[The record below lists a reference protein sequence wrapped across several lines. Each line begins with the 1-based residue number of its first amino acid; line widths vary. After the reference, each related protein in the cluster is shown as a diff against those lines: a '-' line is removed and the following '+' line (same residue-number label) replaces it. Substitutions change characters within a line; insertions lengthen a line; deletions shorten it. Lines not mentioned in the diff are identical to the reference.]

1 MNIKYTIMAGCLL
14 VMGLASCEMKNEILG
29 KEDGSSEMG
38 LLNLGVAVDAK
49 NNDVQTKADANPGTP
64 ESIPSV
70 SATGYIV
77 EISNSTGVY
86 KTLTYDPTNASVEL
100 PVDSY
105 TMYAHKPGGPTE
117 TDPYYGGSTSFAVKK
132 GEATDVT
139 VTCKMENTKIQLV
152 YSTEMQTSFTSWSI
166 TVKAGTRS
174 KVLTYSGTEAFA
186 QPSAFYW
193 MLDEGV
199 KEITVSFVGKNKDN
213 KDIRESRVITKPA
226 SAESS
231 DWLGGDALAITMK
244 PGTYD
249 PENPNGLQGI
259 EISAEVT
266 WNGIEDSVGV
276 PVVDDDDDE
285 PEGPVDPSEK
295 PAAPTITGDC
305 LGKNNVYTVGDKTY
319 PAIKVDMN
327 VPGKI
332 KDVRVQIET
341 TDAVF
346 RGMLTELGLTVD
358 GGATLIDNKDLG
370 TLFTLPVVGETAYSF
385 SLSDEL
391 FGMLANFIGTHTFTM
406 TVFDQC
412 DPSQSKSEDLIV
424 VVTE

>member
-1 MNIKYTIMAGCLL
+1 MAGCLL

-213 KDIRESRVITKPA
+213 KDIYFSIGGHPAYMCPINQGESFEDYYFEFDKVEKSSKILLNSNGLFTKNKELFMENSKELPLSIEIFKDDAIVFNDLKSNKISLKSRKSDKSVTMDFSGFPYLGLWTKPTGA
-226 SAESS
+226 PFVCIEPWFGHADYE
-231 DWLGGDALAITMK
+231 DFNGDFKDKEGINKLAVGK
-244 PGTYD
+244 SFKAAY
-249 PENPNGLQGI
+249 L
-259 EISAEVT
+259 VT
-266 WNGIEDSVGV
+266 
-276 PVVDDDDDE
+276 
-285 PEGPVDPSEK
+285 
-295 PAAPTITGDC
+295 
-305 LGKNNVYTVGDKTY
+305 
-319 PAIKVDMN
+319 
-327 VPGKI
+327 
-332 KDVRVQIET
+332 VQ
-341 TDAVF
+341 
-346 RGMLTELGLTVD
+346 
-358 GGATLIDNKDLG
+358 
-370 TLFTLPVVGETAYSF
+370 
-385 SLSDEL
+385 
-391 FGMLANFIGTHTFTM
+391 
-406 TVFDQC
+406 
-412 DPSQSKSEDLIV
+412 
-424 VVTE
+424 